1 MKKIFCITICL
12 LLILS
17 SGCAPKTEITADT
30 FIAKLTEKNFATE
43 EVSDSLVSADNGKY
57 SITFEH
63 PTNSEDLKL
72 LPYAIEQTFETAE
85 KRHNIRS
92 MSVEKH
98 GNDYDCM
105 YFNSGE
111 KFCII
116 SRVGNTIMT
125 CEAAKEYRNE
135 ILSIF
140 DELGYK

>member
-1 MKKIFCITICL
+1 MKKIFCIVMCL

-17 SGCAPKTEITADT
+17 SGCAPKSEISANT
-30 FIAKLTEKNFATE
+30 FITKLTEKNFMIE
-43 EVSDSLVSADNGKY
+43 EVSDSIISADNGKY
-57 SITFEH
+57 SITFRY
-63 PTNSEDLKL
+63 PPNSEEVEL
-72 LPYAIEQTFETAE
+72 LPYAIDQTFESAE
-85 KRHNIRS
+85 RNYNTRF

-105 YFNSGE
+105 YFNSGD

-116 SRVGNTIMT
+116 SRIGNTIMT
-125 CEAAKEYRNE
+125 CETDKEYRNE